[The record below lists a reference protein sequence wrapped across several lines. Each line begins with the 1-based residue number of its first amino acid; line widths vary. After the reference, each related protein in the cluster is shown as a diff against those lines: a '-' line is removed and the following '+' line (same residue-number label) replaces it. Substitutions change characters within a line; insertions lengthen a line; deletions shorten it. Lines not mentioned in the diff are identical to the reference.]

1 MSIDA
6 ELTAAAP
13 LERQIE
19 HIPTAFAITS
29 GDRHTLVYAN
39 AVFRDLIAP
48 NGRILLGLP
57 IADALPTRNTTEL
70 TALLDRSLRAGV
82 VSRDVHLASL
92 DDGVQ
97 PLSCTIWPDLQIDEK
112 SAHLVIELR
121 ARKEAPL
128 TSRLQ
133 REIAERLLMSALREH
148 DAAVKAH
155 EAHERANFLAA
166 ESRRLGESLDE
177 AATLE
182 SIRAIVLP
190 TLGAWCIV
198 DTFSPDGTRLTQTIP
213 HSDPVKQSII
223 AELEDRWDLS
233 HGDELGLHEAMR
245 SGLPWVITNSRGPL
259 HERAAD
265 VLKDDGERRALGV
278 GPLLTVPLIIRE
290 ALIGSLTF
298 VGGPRDRSFRS
309 EEIELARELASR
321 SATALDRAHAFG
333 EAVTLK
339 VRAEAAS
346 NAKTA
351 FLGMMSHELRT
362 PLNAIG
368 GYVDIIDLELH
379 GPVTQEQHHD
389 LNRIRSSQQY
399 LTRLVADLLS
409 LTKVTSGLAVY
420 DDNDI
425 LMQDVVDTSLV
436 LLEPLFAKK
445 SLTPRVVVN
454 DERIVAL
461 GDREK
466 VIQIVVNLLTNGAK
480 FTQPGGR
487 LVISCEATPDR
498 VFLRV
503 TDNGIGIP
511 SDKQEAIFEPFV
523 QVREDS
529 VASEGGIGLGL
540 AISRTLARG
549 MHGEL
554 TVESALGMG
563 SCFTLALP
571 RERRNRRGTFEP
583 LASDTA
589 S

>member
-1 MSIDA
+1 
-6 ELTAAAP
+6 
-13 LERQIE
+13 
-19 HIPTAFAITS
+19 
-29 GDRHTLVYAN
+29 
-39 AVFRDLIAP
+39 
-48 NGRILLGLP
+48 
-57 IADALPTRNTTEL
+57 
-70 TALLDRSLRAGV
+70 
-82 VSRDVHLASL
+82 VSRDVQVGSF
-92 DDGVQ
+92 DDGAQ
-97 PLSCTIWPDLQIDEK
+97 PLSCTVWPDLEIDDR

-121 ARKEAPL
+121 ATKETPQS
-128 TSRLQ
+128 SRLQ

-148 DAAVKAH
+148 DAAVEAH
-155 EAHERANFLAA
+155 EARERATFLAA
-166 ESRRLGESLDE
+166 ESRRLSESLDE

-182 SIRAIVLP
+182 AIRAIALP
-190 TLGAWCIV
+190 SLDAWCIV
-198 DTFSPDGTRLTQTIP
+198 DRFSRDGTRLQQP
-213 HSDPVKQSII
+213 VSHSDPVKQSII
-223 AELEDRWDLS
+223 AELEDRWTRGDD
-233 HGDELGLHEAMR
+233 DELGLHEAMR
-245 SGLPWVITNSRGPL
+245 SGIPWVITNKGGPL
-259 HERAAD
+259 LERAAG
-265 VLKDDGERRALGV
+265 VEEDDGERRELDV
-278 GPLLTVPLIIRE
+278 GPLLTVPLLIRDT
-290 ALIGSLTF
+290 LIGSLTF
-298 VGGPRDRSFRS
+298 VGSCGDRSFTS

-333 EAVTLK
+333 EAVALK

-346 NAKTA
+346 DAKTA

-409 LTKVTSGLAVY
+409 LTKVTSGLSVY
-420 DDNDI
+420 DDHDI

-445 SLTPRVVVN
+445 SLTPRVIMN

-466 VIQIVVNLLTNGAK
+466 VIQIIVNLLTNGAK
-480 FTQPGGR
+480 FTPPGGR
-487 LVISCEATPDR
+487 LVISCEATTDC
-498 VFLRV
+498 VYLRV

-511 SDKQEAIFEPFV
+511 SDKRDAIFEPFV

-540 AISRTLARG
+540 AISRALARG

-563 SCFTLALP
+563 SCFTLTLP
-571 RERRNRRGTFEP
+571 RERRSRRGTFEP
-583 LASDTA
+583 ARKDAVS
-589 S
+589 